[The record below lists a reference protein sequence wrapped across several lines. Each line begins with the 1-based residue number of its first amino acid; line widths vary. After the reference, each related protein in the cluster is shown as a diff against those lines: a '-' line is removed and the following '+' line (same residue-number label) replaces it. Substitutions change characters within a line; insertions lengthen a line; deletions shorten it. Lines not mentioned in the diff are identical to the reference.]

1 MQRRNR
7 TARWA
12 LLIGA
17 VLLALSSANSANAD
31 QSADQTAAAV
41 ADTGYAMV
49 TFASPPAASYTGGI
63 PGLARTKPE
72 RGRLDP
78 QSPAYAA
85 YRRHLENEHA
95 NFRSYLQTHA
105 PGAEVVGEYFAVLNG
120 VAVKLNGTPAGALTR
135 GPGVVAVAPSA
146 LYRPT
151 MNVSNDLIRA
161 SEVWA
166 GLGGQATAGSGI
178 RVAVIDSGI
187 DVSNPFFSD
196 DGMPAQTQHDE
207 CDDQDNDAATPDTN
221 NKVVVCKLF
230 FSGVTTGHPPGD
242 DPELCNDHGT
252 HVAGT
257 IGGRAGTSG
266 TVAGT
271 DVVLTD
277 LSGVSPGVTLGNYN
291 VFPCTGAGFTAF
303 GGSAFSHDIAL
314 AIEEALLD
322 GMDVANL
329 SLGGTVQGPHDLLAE
344 SASAA
349 VDAGMVMVIAAG
361 NEGPGDSTVGSP
373 GSAEKVITAGASTN
387 PHFVGIP
394 VTITAGPAAP
404 ATIGAALGDFPNFE
418 PPVTADYTTTTPAD
432 GCTAITN
439 DVDGKIALIDR
450 GVCTFTTKI
459 RNAENAGAVGV
470 LVVNNS
476 AGDPTAMAAD
486 GTLPEPTIPA
496 AMVGKAEGNAMKPNG
511 TVTVDGTTQQEIL
524 TENEDIIAGFS
535 SRGPTPFTYLIKPD
549 VTAPG
554 VNVASS
560 VFGGEFAFF
569 QGTSM
574 ATPHLSGVA
583 ALILDEF
590 TGASPAEVKSRMTN
604 NAARV
609 VTDHVNGTVDPGVL
623 ARGGGRVD
631 VVEAFDADTW
641 FDPVSV
647 SFGLVR
653 GNKPSTQTRTVAVNG
668 AAASVASI
676 EWFATPPAGVQLT
689 AVVSGSTLTVTLQ
702 LGRAVPNGD
711 YSGDV
716 VVTDASG
723 NTYLIPFWVR
733 VANR

>member
-1 MQRRNR
+1 MLRRLV
-7 TARWA
+7 ALPIVLA
-12 LLIGA
+12 LLFPSGA
-17 VLLALSSANSANAD
+17 LAARQQPAAD
-31 QSADQTAAAV
+31 
-41 ADTGYAMV
+41 YAMV
-49 TFASPPAASYTGGI
+49 TLKDLPLATYEG
-63 PGLARTKPE
+63 GLAGFERTKPLQ
-72 RGRLDP
+72 GRLDP
-78 QSPAYAA
+78 TSPAFRA
-85 YRRHLENEHA
+85 YERFLAGEHA
-95 NFRSYLQTHA
+95 NYRAYLAQRL
-105 PGAEVVGEYFAVLNG
+105 PRVEVLAEYDTVLNG
-120 VAVKLNGTPAGALTR
+120 FAVKLNGATLSDLAAG
-135 GPGVVAVAPSA
+135 PKVKAVASSWR
-146 LYRPT
+146 YRPT

-166 GLGGQATAGSGI
+166 GLGGQDTAGSGI

-187 DVSNPFFSD
+187 DVSNPFFDD
-196 DGMPAQTQHDE
+196 DGLSAQTQHDE

-221 NKVVVCKLF
+221 NKVVVCKQF
-230 FSGVTTGHPPGD
+230 FSGVTTGNPPGD

-277 LSGVSPGVTLGNYN
+277 LSGVAPGVTLGSYN
-291 VFPCTGAGFTAF
+291 VFPCIGAGFTAF
-303 GGSAFSHDIAL
+303 DGSAFSHDIAL

-329 SLGGTVQGPHDLLAE
+329 SLGGTVQGPHDFLAD
-344 SASAA
+344 AANAA
-349 VDAGMVMVIAAG
+349 VDAGMVMVNAAG
-361 NEGPGDSTVGSP
+361 NDGPGDSTVGSP

-387 PHFVGIP
+387 PHFVGIS
-394 VTITAGPAAP
+394 VTLTSHGGVHV
-404 ATIGAALGDFPNFE
+404 GAALGDFPNFD
-418 PPVTADYTTTTPAD
+418 PPIDADYTATTPAN

-439 DVDGKIALIDR
+439 DVTGKIALIDR

-459 RNAENAGAVGV
+459 RNAENAGAAGV
-470 LVVNNS
+470 LVVNNV
-476 AGDPTAMAAD
+476 AGDPTAMGVD

-496 AMVGKAEGNAMKPNG
+496 AMVGKVEGNAMKPSG
-511 TVTVDGTTQQEIL
+511 HAVVDGTIQQEIL

-549 VTAPG
+549 LTGPG
-554 VNVASS
+554 VNIASS

-583 ALILDEF
+583 ALILAEF
-590 TGASPAEVKSRMTN
+590 PDASPAEVKSRMAN

-609 VTDHVNGTVDPGVL
+609 VTDHVNGTTDPGVL

-631 VVEAFDADTW
+631 VVEAFAADTW
-641 FDPVSV
+641 FAPVSV

-653 GNKPSTQTRTVAVNG
+653 GNKPSTQSRAVAVNG
-668 AAASVASI
+668 SGASVEDI
-676 EWFATPPAGVQLT
+676 VWFAAPPPGVELT
-689 AVVSGSTLTVTLQ
+689 AVMSGSTLTVTLA
-702 LGRAVPNGD
+702 LGRAVPSGD

-716 VVTDASG
+716 VVSDAG
-723 NTYLIPFWVR
+723 GGVYLVPFWVR

>member
-1 MQRRNR
+1 MLKRCVALAA
-7 TARWA
+7 TLA
-12 LLIGA
+12 LLVPSTA
-17 VLLALSSANSANAD
+17 LAAPRQAPLVDYAIVRLSD
-31 QSADQTAAAV
+31 E
-41 ADTGYAMV
+41 
-49 TFASPPAASYTGGI
+49 PIASYEGGTQ
-63 PGLARTKPE
+63 GLARTKPVN
-72 RGRLDP
+72 GRLDP
-78 QSPAYAA
+78 GSPAFQA
-85 YRRHLENEHA
+85 YEQFLANERA
-95 NFRSYLQTHA
+95 NYRAFLAQRLPQV
-105 PGAEVVGEYFAVLNG
+105 EVVAEYDTVLNG
-120 VAVKLNGTPAGALTR
+120 VAVKLNGASPQQLAAG
-135 GPGVVAVAPSA
+135 PKVSAVDRSW

-166 GLGGQATAGSGI
+166 GLGGQDTAGSGI

-196 DGMPAQTQHDE
+196 DGLSAQTQHDE

-221 NKVVVCKLF
+221 NKVVVCKQF
-230 FSGVTTGHPPGD
+230 FSGVSTGNPPGD

-257 IGGRAGTSG
+257 IGGRAGTEG

-277 LSGVSPGVTLGNYN
+277 LSGVAPGVTLGNYN
-291 VFPCTGAGFTAF
+291 VFPCIGAGFT
-303 GGSAFSHDIAL
+303 GQDGSAFSHDIAE

-322 GMDVANL
+322 GMHVANL
-329 SLGGTVQGPHDLLAE
+329 SLGGTVQGPHDSLAE
-344 SASAA
+344 AANAA

-394 VTITAGPAAP
+394 VTLTSHGGVH
-404 ATIGAALGDFPNFE
+404 IGAALGDFPNFD
-418 PPVTADYTTTTPAD
+418 PPVDADYTATTPAD

-439 DVDGKIALIDR
+439 DVTGKIALIDR

-459 RNAENAGAVGV
+459 RNAENAGAAGV

-476 AGDPTAMAAD
+476 AGDPTAMGAD

-496 AMVGKAEGNAMKPNG
+496 AMVGKAEGNAMKPSG
-511 TVTVDGTTQQEIL
+511 HAVVDGTTQQEIL

-549 VTAPG
+549 LTAPG

-560 VFGGEFAFF
+560 VFDGEFAFF

-583 ALILDEF
+583 ALILAEF
-590 TGASPAEVKSRMTN
+590 PEASPAEVKSRMAN

-631 VVEAFDADTW
+631 VVEAFAADTW

-668 AAASVASI
+668 PGAAVEGI
-676 EWFATPPAGVQLT
+676 VWFATPPPGVQVT
-689 AVVSGSTLTVTLQ
+689 AVVSGSTLTVTLA
-702 LGRAVPNGD
+702 LSRAVPNGD

-716 VVTDASG
+716 VVSDTG
-723 NTYLIPFWVR
+723 GGTYLIPFWVR